1 MSHEV
6 KLLETY
12 IFSIL
17 FIPVFMRHA
26 IVWRMHEHF
35 FSSLFQLNH
44 KSAFKNENSWPV
56 PVAVATGVVMLG
68 GGFSFMSSIR
78 LPPFRS
84 ELFRLPV
91 RRRSFNWICLGGKK
105 QCRSQKFI
113 MGWKQV
119 FSWFCPLLE
128 KIRFSIKDTWS
139 DLVEGTTVD
148 AEEAILAE
156 DVEELRKAELGTWT
170 TLVTVIVCLM
180 LFVADCFVTVA
191 PSDGK
196 WFSWFKTNVVVDGW
210 GLFCWW
216 QREMRL

>member
-1 MSHEV
+1 
-6 KLLETY
+6 
-12 IFSIL
+12 
-17 FIPVFMRHA
+17 
-26 IVWRMHEHF
+26 
-35 FSSLFQLNH
+35 
-44 KSAFKNENSWPV
+44 
-56 PVAVATGVVMLG
+56 
-68 GGFSFMSSIR
+68 
-78 LPPFRS
+78 
-84 ELFRLPV
+84 
-91 RRRSFNWICLGGKK
+91 
-105 QCRSQKFI
+105 

-196 WFSWFKTNVVVDGW
+196 
-210 GLFCWW
+210 
-216 QREMRL
+216 